1 MSAVGNSN
9 RFSASNG
16 GPNRNG
22 HNLDGKGL
30 NGKGLNGKS
39 LNGNSLNGNSLNGKS
54 RDGQHHNGQR
64 SHDDQFAPG
73 SYGPYCS
80 RCPARSR
87 CRRICDLVDNL
98 IPSMERGRVD
108 SEDLPRLFMG
118 LRSVNVLLDNI
129 QILTPRQQEV
139 VRLYYRESLMQQEIA
154 QRLQVTQQA
163 VADSLVR
170 ARRAIGRHFEARDFT
185 GNSGQP
191 SSPGQ

>member
-9 RFSASNG
+9 GFSASNG

-22 HNLDGKGL
+22 HNLDGNRL
-30 NGKGLNGKS
+30 NGKNLDGKDLNGKD
-39 LNGNSLNGNSLNGKS
+39 LNGH
-54 RDGQHHNGQR
+54 HHNGQR
-64 SHDDQFAPG
+64 PGDTQFAPG

-87 CRRICDLVDNL
+87 CSRICDLVDQL

-170 ARRAIGRHFEARDFT
+170 ARRAIGRHFGARDVA
-185 GNSGQP
+185 GNSGQQ
-191 SSPGQ
+191 SSSGQ